1 MNMQERLFNEYV
13 ERGFTPEQA
22 WGIVA
27 NNQAE
32 SGLNPG
38 INEIKPVVPG
48 SRGGFG
54 LNQWTG
60 PRRRAFEAYAS
71 DRGLPLDDVDLQ
83 ADFMMHEFNTT
94 ERAAYEAIKA
104 AKTEE
109 EAAYA
114 YSKKFLRPGH
124 DNTEHRMRTAASL
137 ADGEYTP
144 VQMAS
149 LGVGPT
155 RARAEAGIGFGG
167 DEDEDEYKLKTP
179 PIFAKQH
186 AALMGKLGMDA
197 KQFGGMG
204 NALSLLGQSMM
215 G

>member
-1 MNMQERLFNEYV
+1 MNMQERLFNEYI
-13 ERGFTPEQA
+13 ERGWTPEQA

-38 INEIKPVVPG
+38 INEINPVVPG

-60 PRRRAFEAYAS
+60 PRRRAFEAYAA
-71 DRGLPLDDVDLQ
+71 DRDLPLDDIDLQ

-94 ERAAYEAIKA
+94 EKAAYEAIKA
-104 AKTEE
+104 ANTPE

-124 DNTEHRMRTAASL
+124 DNTEHRMRTAAGM
-137 ADGEYTP
+137 AGGEYTP
-144 VQMAS
+144 VEYAS
-149 LGVGPT
+149 LGTGPT
-155 RARAEAGIGFGG
+155 RARAEAGIGFGEE
-167 DEDEDEYKLKTP
+167 EDDEYKLKVP

-186 AALMGKLGMDA
+186 AALMKRTGMDA

>member
-1 MNMQERLFNEYV
+1 MNMQERLFNEYI

-38 INEIKPVVPG
+38 INEIAPVVPG

-60 PRRRAFEAYAS
+60 PRRRAFEAYAAE
-71 DRGLPLDDVDLQ
+71 RNAPLDDIDLQ
-83 ADFMMHEFNTT
+83 VDFMMHELNTT
-94 ERAAYEAIKA
+94 EKAAYERLKA
-104 AKTEE
+104 AETEE

-114 YSKKFLRPGH
+114 YSKGFLRPGH
-124 DNTEHRMRTAASL
+124 DNTEHRMRIAASL
-137 ADGEYTP
+137 AGGEYDP
-144 VQMAS
+144 VQYAD
-149 LGVGPT
+149 LGTGPT
-155 RARAEAGIGFGG
+155 RARAEAGIGF
-167 DEDEDEYKLKTP
+167 DEDEDDEYKIKTP

-186 AALMGKLGMDA
+186 AALIDKLGMDGRQA
-197 KQFGGMG
+197 KGMG
-204 NALSLLGQSMM
+204 NALALLGQSMM

>member
-38 INEIKPVVPG
+38 INEINPVVEG

-71 DRGLPLDDVDLQ
+71 ERDLPLDDIDLQ

-94 ERAAYEAIKA
+94 EKAAYERLKA

-114 YSKKFLRPGH
+114 YSKGFLRPGH
-124 DNTEHRMRTAASL
+124 DNTEHRMRTAAAL
-137 ADGEYTP
+137 AGGEYTP
-144 VQMAS
+144 VEYAS

-155 RARAEAGIGFGG
+155 RARAEAGIGF
-167 DEDEDEYKLKTP
+167 DEPEDDEYKIKTP

-186 AALMGKLGMDA
+186 AALIDKLGIDGKRA
-197 KQFGGMG
+197 KGLG

>member
-38 INEIKPVVPG
+38 INEINPVVKG

-60 PRRRAFEAYAS
+60 PRRRAFEAYAAER
-71 DRGLPLDDVDLQ
+71 DLPLDDVDLQ

-94 ERAAYEAIKA
+94 EKAAYEAIKA

-137 ADGEYTP
+137 ADGEYDP
-144 VQMAS
+144 VQYAD

-155 RARAEAGIGFGG
+155 RARAEAGIGF
-167 DEDEDEYKLKTP
+167 DEDEDDEYKIKTP

-186 AALMGKLGMDA
+186 AALINKLGMDGKQA
-197 KQFGGMG
+197 KGMG
-204 NALSLLGQSMM
+204 NALALLGQSMM

>member
-38 INEIKPVVPG
+38 INEIAPVVPG

-71 DRGLPLDDVDLQ
+71 ERGLPLDDVDLQ

-94 ERAAYEAIKA
+94 EKAAYEAIKA

-144 VQMAS
+144 VQYAD
-149 LGVGPT
+149 LGTGPT
-155 RARAEAGIGFGG
+155 RARAEAGIGF
-167 DEDEDEYKLKTP
+167 DEDDEYKIKTP

-186 AALMGKLGMDA
+186 AALINKLGIDGRQA
-197 KQFGGMG
+197 KGMG
-204 NALSLLGQSMM
+204 NALALLGQSMM